1 MIAVRTATSCDIDR
15 CAELLG
21 TLFSEE
27 HEFAPDA
34 RAQKQG
40 LSMVIGN
47 PSNGIIFVCEV
58 DGAVQGMVMLLF
70 TVSTFL
76 GKKAAILEDMI
87 VEPRWRGKGIGTNL
101 INHATA
107 FAEEEGFGRITLLT
121 DHDNLAALAFYNRQ
135 GFIPSEMKVLR
146 KML

>member
-1 MIAVRTATSCDIDR
+1 MIAVRTATSRDIDR
-15 CAELLG
+15 CTELLG
-21 TLFSEE
+21 ILFSEE

-40 LSMVIGN
+40 LSLVIGN
-47 PSNGIIFVCEV
+47 ASNGIIFVCEV
-58 DGAVQGMVMLLF
+58 DGTIQGMVMLLF
-70 TVSTFL
+70 TVSTFI

-87 VEPRWRGKGIGTNL
+87 VEPQWRGKGIGTHL

-121 DHDNLAALAFYNRQ
+121 DHDNIKALSFYNHL
-135 GFIPSEMKVLR
+135 GFIPSEMKVMR